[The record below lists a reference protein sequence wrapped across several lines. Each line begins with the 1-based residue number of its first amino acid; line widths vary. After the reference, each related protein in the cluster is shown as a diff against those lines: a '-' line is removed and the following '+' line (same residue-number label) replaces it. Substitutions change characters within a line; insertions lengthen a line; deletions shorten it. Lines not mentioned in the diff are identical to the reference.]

1 MDFNIQNEIKT
12 LKWIYIIH
20 IFILVLILTFD
31 FILLFVIYWLN
42 EILKHLYLSG
52 IIISITYF
60 LVPIMSLIFICLNKL
75 KNSYYH
81 KFKAL
86 SLMFCFI
93 SIILGIFLAGILMAD
108 AIESP
113 EFCKEC
119 PFNLPLEGINSII
132 NSNDFINKCPQRRC
146 VVNSINYEIL
156 EKNENNYYEYICN
169 YDPSSEFEETVET
182 NYNNSDNI
190 KCDLLNVNNFK
201 IQDLKNTFSFN
212 FYYNCYNYV
221 YFYKCERNK
230 EPNKFKLK
238 ENFVCPDSNYMTIL
252 IIYSMFNV
260 ILNLGINFIQF
271 KLEYNKYL
279 LLINPPIA
287 FNRKTNSFSSTLNS
301 SKIQNEN
308 NDNQNKFENLPTE
321 ILIVSNDIINPNNNK
336 KDNINEKNKNIDEN
350 NDKNINNINID
361 NESVLKNLNSNSKTE
376 LNKNKKNINND
387 IKSAKDIDRIP
398 KINLGVKT
406 EDKEEDNKEKKLN
419 LEGDDNRIS
428 LSFDDFTLSSKRI
441 MLGDEKESKK

>member
-1 MDFNIQNEIKT
+1 MNI
-12 LKWIYIIH
+12 
-20 IFILVLILTFD
+20 
-31 FILLFVIYWLN
+31 
-42 EILKHLYLSG
+42 
-52 IIISITYF
+52 
-60 LVPIMSLIFICLNKL
+60 
-75 KNSYYH
+75 
-81 KFKAL
+81 
-86 SLMFCFI
+86 
-93 SIILGIFLAGILMAD
+93 
-108 AIESP
+108 IESP

-119 PFNLPLEGINSII
+119 PFNLPIEGINSII
-132 NSNDFINKCPQRRC
+132 NSNDLINKCQERRC
-146 VVNSINYEIL
+146 VINSKNYETL
-156 EKNENNYYEYICN
+156 ENNKNSYYKYICN
-169 YDPSSEFEETVET
+169 YNPSSEFNKNTET
-182 NYNNSDNI
+182 NNYYGDNI
-190 KCDLLNVNNFK
+190 KCELININNLILSFFENNFA
-201 IQDLKNTFSFN
+201 SN
-212 FYYNCYNYV
+212 FYYYCNNYIE
-221 YFYKCERNK
+221 FYLCERSSP
-230 EPNKFKLK
+230 PNIYYLQ
-238 ENFVCPDSNYMTIL
+238 ENFVCPEANYMNLL
-252 IIYSMFNV
+252 IIFCSIN
-260 ILNLGINFIQF
+260 ILLNLGINFIQF

-321 ILIVSNDIINPNNNK
+321 ILIVSNDIINPNANK
-336 KDNINEKNKNIDEN
+336 KDNINEKNKINDAN

-361 NESVLKNLNSNSKTE
+361 NESVLKKLNSNSKKE

-419 LEGDDNRIS
+419 FEGDDNKIS